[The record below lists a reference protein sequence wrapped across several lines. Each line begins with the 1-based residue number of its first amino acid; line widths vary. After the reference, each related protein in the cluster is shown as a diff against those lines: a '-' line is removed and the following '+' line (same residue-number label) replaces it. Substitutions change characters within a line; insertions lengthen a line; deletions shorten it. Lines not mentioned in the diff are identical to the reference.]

1 MTNIKKYLLRLAY
14 TFLALF
20 LSLLFITTLYYFN
33 LINENIYKVFK
44 IVILIVNIFISGY
57 ILGKNAKSKG
67 YLEGLKLSIML
78 IPFFLI
84 GTLLLKE
91 PLKLTIIIY
100 YLIITMT
107 ATLSSMI
114 GILRKK
120 ETNS

>member
-14 TFLALF
+14 TFLSLL

-44 IVILIVNIFISGY
+44 IVILIVNIFI
-57 ILGKNAKSKG
+57 SKG